1 MKLKSK
7 SIINLDVEIPV
18 YDLEVPGNHNF
29 MLSSGVIVHNS
40 KDIADSLAGAL
51 TNASEN
57 TDIDEMYGAENFDS
71 MFDINDDIYVSQNK
85 YMKNYL
91 DNIAKNNDNL
101 VIDEELKADFT
112 QEFDNQV
119 DRLVSK
125 SDKLDKEME
134 SKIQKERMDKI
145 KENESKRMS
154 NNSFEKS
161 FFNDDNDGFI
171 IW

>member
-1 MKLKSK
+1 
-7 SIINLDVEIPV
+7 
-18 YDLEVPGNHNF
+18 
-29 MLSSGVIVHNS
+29 
-40 KDIADSLAGAL
+40 
-51 TNASEN
+51 
-57 TDIDEMYGAENFDS
+57 
-71 MFDINDDIYVSQNK
+71 MFDINNDIYVSQNK

>member
-1 MKLKSK
+1 
-7 SIINLDVEIPV
+7 
-18 YDLEVPGNHNF
+18 
-29 MLSSGVIVHNS
+29 
-40 KDIADSLAGAL
+40 
-51 TNASEN
+51 
-57 TDIDEMYGAENFDS
+57 
-71 MFDINDDIYVSQNK
+71 MFYINDDIYLSHNK

-125 SDKLDKEME
+125 SEKLDKEME

-154 NNSFEKS
+154 NNSFEMS
-161 FFNDDNDGFI
+161 FFNDDND
-171 IW
+171 